1 MNYQVTSSGLLS
13 ADAAVCATGSRVHSV
28 VLIPDGTNACSVIV
42 YDNASAASGLVLAK
56 LVLPASST
64 APQVLVHDSNPIT
77 ADKGIFC
84 DVSGTGA
91 AYIVT
96 YSIGA

>member
-28 VLIPDGTNACSVIV
+28 TLISDGTNACSVVV
-42 YDNASAASGLVLAK
+42 YDNATSASGAVLAK
-56 LVLPASST
+56 LVLPASSGS
-64 APQVLVHDSNPIT
+64 PEFFVHDSNPIS
-77 ADKGIFC
+77 ANKGIFV
-84 DVSGTGA
+84 DVTGTGA

-96 YSIGA
+96 YSIGV